1 MKRFIGDFHVHTL
14 LSPCAEV
21 EMTPNHIVL
30 RAAQNGIKLLAITDH
45 NASGNVLAALE
56 AGRKYGVAVLP
67 GMEVECVE
75 EAHIVT
81 IFDTWGQLA
90 KWQKIV
96 TEARTGLPPNNVNKF
111 GGQFV
116 VDAYDN
122 FVCEE
127 KKMLLGACQLTAA
140 EVINK
145 SRELGA
151 LTFAAH
157 IDRPSYSLLGQ
168 LGFIGEELILDAVE
182 ISNLNISELKEHK
195 FRPLIGSL
203 PYMTNSDGHN
213 ISDFIQ
219 GPKNFLEIA
228 EPSVEEIRLALKGEK
243 GRKFS
248 PGYFIGCNR

>member
-30 RAAQNGIKLLAITDH
+30 RAAQNGISILAITDH

-56 AGRKYGVAVLP
+56 AGRKYGVNVFP
-67 GMEVECVE
+67 GMEVESLE

-81 IFDTWGQLA
+81 IFNTWEQLA
-90 KWQKIV
+90 AWQKIV
-96 TEARTGLPPNNVNKF
+96 DDSRRDLPPNNAKKF

-140 EVINK
+140 EVISK
-145 SRELGA
+145 SRYLGA
-151 LTFAAH
+151 LVFAAH

-168 LGFIGEELILDAVE
+168 LGFIGEELALDAVE
-182 ISNLNISELKEHK
+182 ISRCNVSELKTNK
-195 FRPLIGSL
+195 LRPLIGSL

-219 GPKNFLEIA
+219 GPKNLLEIK

-243 GRKFS
+243 GRKFR
-248 PGYFIGCNR
+248 PGYFISLNR